1 MVVNEVVYPEVIEA
15 ILPAKW
21 MTYTEVAGES
31 QSCIWLAGG
40 VCIAIRVPWNL
51 VCRVPMGVQEKT
63 STHQYNNFMAV
74 IERYRAHPHDW

>member
-51 VCRVPMGVQEKT
+51 VC
-63 STHQYNNFMAV
+63 AV
-74 IERYRAHPHDW
+74 YQWECKRKPVHINIILSWLL